1 MSCIVPFF
9 VCIFVIQCSWFKMV
23 FRNYT
28 NKMKTIGYKLKITV
42 SIFAMILLT
51 SCSVKVP
58 AYSVFE
64 PVFFKYLLPAIT
76 KTATK
81 YAEEKLESTL
91 NKKISSQEEKKADQA
106 KEKPATK
113 DKQKITLFSF
123 GTTEA
128 YLASTDNEE
137 SKAGGT
143 GS

>member
-1 MSCIVPFF
+1 
-9 VCIFVIQCSWFKMV
+9 
-23 FRNYT
+23 
-28 NKMKTIGYKLKITV
+28 MKTISYKLKITV
-42 SIFAMILLT
+42 SILVMILFT

-81 YAEEKLESTL
+81 YAEEKLESAI
-91 NKKISSQEEKKADQA
+91 NRKISDQDEKKTDQS
-106 KEKPATK
+106 KEKIVTK
-113 DKQKITLFSF
+113 EKQKLSLFSF

-128 YLASTDNEE
+128 YLASTDKEE